1 MFGFKLENFI
11 MSPKKKLEILSAC
24 QKRKFYWLAK
34 NRNYEILSARQKKK
48 IRMTIISS
56 PKKKKKTTISNSLNM
71 FSFN

>member
-48 IRMTIISS
+48 
-56 PKKKKKTTISNSLNM
+56 
-71 FSFN
+71 